1 MKQFAF
7 YTLFI
12 LGILFS
18 VQSSYAQ
25 EEEEDSAQINE
36 DLGEVTDA
44 FQEHFFEALKQKGIE
59 NYELALEALQKAEKA
74 VSKDLKQKAVIYFEM
89 GKNLASLSQY
99 DEAEANFLRVLETE
113 TNKLDVLEALYDVY
127 YRQNDYEKA
136 IPLVLQLSEIDID
149 YKEDLANLYERT
161 KQYDNAIKILDELDE
176 TLGESNYRDALRTRI
191 YRLTGNK
198 EGEIA
203 KLEEK
208 VDANSKNERDYLNL
222 IYLYS
227 QDGDTE
233 KAFETA
239 KELLK
244 NNPNSQLVH
253 LSLYKFYL
261 DEGNTTE
268 AINSINTVFAS
279 TAIETED
286 KYKLLSD
293 FIQFVTKNPAY
304 ESQLEQLITDFSGNA
319 NGNLYEKIGAY
330 FIAKGNKQK
339 ALEFYEKG
347 VTKDDDNFSLLKNTM
362 LLQIEMGKYEE
373 VIALSNKS
381 LEIFPAQPI
390 LYLLNGVANNSL
402 SKTEDAIEILEAGLD
417 FLFDNPVME
426 KDFYEQLKIA
436 YTAKGDSK
444 NSKKYADKAAAIIL
458 TN

>member
-1 MKQFAF
+1 MKQIVLF
-7 YTLFI
+7 TLFFF
-12 LGILFS
+12 GIGFS
-18 VQSSYAQ
+18 GHTLYAQ
-25 EEEEDSAQINE
+25 DEEDNSAQINE

-74 VSKDLKQKAVIYFEM
+74 VKQDPKQKAVIYFEM
-89 GKNLASLSQY
+89 GKNLASLNRY
-99 DEAEANFLRVLETE
+99 DEAEANFLRVLETQ
-113 TNKLDVLEALYDVY
+113 NNQMDVLEALYDVY
-127 YRQNDYEKA
+127 YEQSDYEKA
-136 IPLVLQLSEIDID
+136 IPLVIQLSKIDID
-149 YKEDLANLYERT
+149 YKEDLANLYSRT
-161 KQYDNAIKILDELDE
+161 KQYDEAIKVLDELDE
-176 TLGESNYRDALRTRI
+176 TLGESNYRDALRTNI

-208 VDANSKNERDYLNL
+208 VDNNSKNERDYLNL

-227 QDGDTE
+227 QDGDTK

-244 NNPNSQLVH
+244 NNPSSQLVH

-268 AINSINTVFAS
+268 ALKSINKVFAS
-279 TAIETED
+279 TNIETED

-293 FIQFVTKNPAY
+293 FIQFVTKNPSF
-304 ESQLEQLITDFSGNA
+304 EPQLEQLITDFSGEA

-330 FIAKGNKQK
+330 FIAKGNKEK
-339 ALEFYEKG
+339 ALAFYEKG
-347 VTKDDDNFSLLKNTM
+347 AQKDDDNFSLLRNTM
-362 LLQIEMGKYEE
+362 LLQVEMGKYEE
-373 VIALSNKS
+373 VIALSTKS

-390 LYLLNGVANNSL
+390 LYLLNGVAHNNL
-402 SKTEDAIEILEAGLD
+402 SKSEDAIEILEAGLD

-436 YTAKGDSK
+436 YTAKGDPK